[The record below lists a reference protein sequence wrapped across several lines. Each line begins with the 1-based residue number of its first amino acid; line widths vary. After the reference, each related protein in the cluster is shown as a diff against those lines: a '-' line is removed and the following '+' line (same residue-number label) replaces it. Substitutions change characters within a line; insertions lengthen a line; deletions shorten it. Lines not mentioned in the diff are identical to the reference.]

1 MMLTPEIRTVDRNE
15 CVWSLQF
22 LVLLKTATKNLVQ
35 KLEGSFK
42 FMNDQK

>member
-1 MMLTPEIRTVDRNE
+1 MLTPEIRTADRNG
-15 CVWSLQF
+15 CVSSLQF

-35 KLEGSFK
+35 KLERSYK